1 MSEGA
6 ARHLLVPL
14 HDLGGPG
21 GGGGSERIALRLAGR
36 WAALGRRVTLLCGS
50 REGPLAA
57 LVGEGVEFI
66 ACQPPIRRARG
77 SRGRLART
85 LAEVAAEQRPDVA
98 FAPGNYHWPVL
109 GQLARLPA
117 DLRPAVVAQISN
129 PLVRPD
135 RRGLRRLAFEQAA
148 YARLRGVDA
157 AVALS
162 ASVVADADRIL
173 RRRITRAIPLPAL
186 EDAAPAP
193 VAPPLGAPLIVAI
206 GRLVPQKG
214 FDVAIR
220 GFARADLPDARL
232 AILGEGPLAADLHAL
247 ARRLGVAERVEFTGH
262 VADVRPWLDRAR
274 LLLLTS
280 RYEGYGA
287 VIVEAL
293 AAGRP
298 VVATRCTPA
307 ADELLADPACG
318 AVVPVDDVDALA
330 RALPA
335 TVARAP
341 PDPAALAA
349 AVQGFRIGPAAQA
362 YLDLFDAVAEARRT
376 RA

>member
-1 MSEGA
+1 MSGGG

-14 HDLGGPG
+14 HDLGAA
-21 GGGGSERIALRLAGR
+21 GGGGSERIALRLAAR
-36 WAALGRRVTLLCGS
+36 WAVLGRRVTLLCGS

-57 LVGEGVEFI
+57 LAGQGVELV
-66 ACQPPIRRARG
+66 ACDPPIPRAPG
-77 SRGRLART
+77 SRARLARA
-85 LAEVAAEQRPDVA
+85 LAELAAERRPDLV

-109 GQLARLPA
+109 ARLPHAVA
-117 DLRPAVVAQISN
+117 DGGPAIVAQVSN

-135 RRGLRRLAFEQAA
+135 RRGLRRLAFERAA
-148 YARLRGVDA
+148 RGRLRGVDA

-162 ASVVADADRIL
+162 ASAVVDADRIL
-173 RRRITRAIPLPAL
+173 RRAVTHAIPLPAL

-193 VAPPLGAPLIVAI
+193 VPPPPGAPLIVAV
-206 GRLVPQKG
+206 GRLVDQKA

-220 GFARADLPDARL
+220 AFARADLPGARL
-232 AILGEGPLAADLHAL
+232 AILGEGPRAADLRAL
-247 ARRLGVAERVEFTGH
+247 AARLGVAERVDFPGY
-262 VADVRPWLDRAR
+262 VAEVRPWLDRAR

-307 ADELLADPACG
+307 ADELLADPARG
-318 AVVPVDDVDALA
+318 IVVPVDDVDALA
-330 RALPA
+330 RALEA

-341 PDPAALAA
+341 PDPGALAA
-349 AVQGFRIGPAAQA
+349 AVRRFRIGPVAQA
-362 YLDLFDAVAEARRT
+362 YLDLFDAVTDARRPS
-376 RA
+376 A